1 MDCTAAI
8 LKACA
13 RSRAKWCCQGR
24 SSVRRPWGPANGCGC
39 GQGVFAGGFV
49 NHTSSLLRRLLL
61 HVCCCRSQEESSQL
75 CRDWGDCPIQGVESD
90 LRGRRQEE
98 GEDEE
103 LGPPPS
109 VDEAA
114 DALMTR
120 LGFLLGEKV
129 ISGEPGSPYHAQD
142 GQRMSPSSSLA
153 SSNTSPSSTLH
164 PPTGAE
170 GSNNNKHAS
179 PNHASV
185 TSPTSTL
192 ESRDSGII
200 ATLTSYSADSAAERD
215 DGAKYPGECYHGSSL
230 NLWQQGGRPVVA
242 STSSTSVVASG
253 SRNEGFLYRVDDS
266 MAASTYSLNKLH
278 PDRGTGLTQ
287 SSGSTHSIPL
297 YFMPRPNSVAATS
310 SAHLEDL
317 AYLDE
322 QQRHI
327 PSRTSLRM
335 PRQNSGIRS
344 QQDHR
349 VRFTPSLNLKPLHF
363 EVPGLSS
370 DWLFTGREWLFQ
382 EMDTCLRS
390 DDPATSRG
398 AVIIGN
404 MGFGKTAIIARLVAL
419 SCHGNRMWPNASSS
433 QTVHKH
439 VETFSHDS
447 LGRGGGGGDEGGSGE
462 SCPGTPEMRRRQ
474 EEVLRRLAGQVVS
487 YHFCQADNCHTCLVP
502 EFVHNMAA
510 TLSSAP
516 QLAAYHELLHR
527 APQLQSMLSLRSC
540 IQDPISALQKGI
552 LEPLD
557 ALYRENKLH
566 VEGAGLIVLI
576 DGLNEAEFHRPD
588 YGDTLTSFLSRTI
601 QKFPSWLKVITTV
614 RTSQQDI
621 THSLPF
627 HRISLDQMDENS
639 AIDQDLQGYLMQR
652 IHSSTEIQSNVSL
665 SNGRLDNTALSKLI
679 SHLKSL
685 SRGSYLY
692 LKLILDLIEGGYLV
706 LKSSSFKV
714 VPVSLAEVYLLQLNM
729 RFPTQSSF
737 QRVLPLLNVTVA
749 SLHPLT
755 DQQLFEVVNA
765 STLTRGSLQ
774 WAEFSQ
780 RLEQLSSFL
789 LRRSDGSRML
799 NHTSFREWLMW
810 REEGQDDR
818 FLCDPRSGHTL
829 LSFWLCRQAG
839 KLTRQQTLELG
850 HHILK
855 AHIYKGLSKKL
866 GVSSSV
872 LQGLWLSYS
881 TQSLSP
887 VLASLRNLYTPNIK
901 VSRLLIMAGADVDY
915 CSDVLSNAPLL
926 CVHAHLGHTDAV
938 ALLLDH
944 GAQLDARSH
953 DGLTALGFAAAAGH
967 LDIVTMLSQHRAKVG
982 HVDSSGRCVL
992 VHAAQRGYLEVLRF
1006 LLKRAEWSCTT
1017 CCGQKGASRSQAVQQ
1032 ALIAAASMGHTEMVS
1047 YLLDLPEEDEE
1058 GEERPEINTYD
1069 SLWGET
1075 ALTAAA
1081 GCGCLSVC
1089 RLLLDQG
1096 AAVEQGNK
1104 QGVTPLFSA
1113 VRRGHWQVVELFL
1126 NQGVEVNM
1134 VDQQGRTALMTA
1146 ASEGHM
1152 STAQLLL
1159 DHGASLEQTDR
1170 EGLTAL
1176 SWACLKGQLSLV
1188 RELVERG
1195 AATTHADRN
1204 GRTPLDLAAFCGDP
1218 EVVQYLVDHGASVE
1232 HVDCSGMRPLDRAV
1246 GCRNTSAVIA
1256 LLKKGAKIGPATW
1269 AMATSKPDILMV
1281 LLSKLIQE
1289 GDKLYKQ
1296 GKVREAAHS
1305 YQSALQKFP
1314 GDELKTFKQLRVC
1327 VLLNLSRCRRKMNDF
1342 SLAEEFATKALELK
1356 AKSYEAFYAR
1366 ARAKRSRRQFHAAL
1380 EDLIEASRLCPSNRE
1395 IQRLLS
1401 RVKEECRQAAQQKDT
1416 HPPSSNHIY
1425 QQNMSISEARSR
1437 DSGCLQVQDREGLT
1451 EEEEEEEKAESSF
1464 RERDSSPCHLQPAV
1478 QTLDTR
1484 CHSGVLS
1491 PSSLSPTHL
1500 YHHLPSPTHAA
1511 SLSSPSHSA
1520 PPPPS
1525 TSYHDFSPTSSLMQH
1540 QQRGGSVSESM
1551 PALSES
1557 GGLQNYPQ
1565 SDLDHNQGV
1574 QRHPHL
1580 AGQRFQKQNPVQGHW
1595 LQPAKAQVVRTNQPS
1610 SSTHSSMVLGS
1621 SAYSQFAHLPKE
1633 LAELGEGFCSNPMDV
1648 RPSLLAQPSL
1658 SSGASYV
1665 QDEEEVDLVSQARG
1679 TSGYGKGAGA
1689 EWAGVN
1695 RFGQSRQFSRNQSKA
1710 AYYPLEVTEAAM
1722 GSSDRLQS
1730 SHDYQYQHQGGL
1742 RRPLSAHPTSSS
1754 GQSPRPLI
1762 HSQSVSVRFSP
1773 SSGSLATGQ
1782 PANLGPGFRTSA
1794 SVQHMDL
1801 PSDLASARSISGYH
1815 DDNFLIASPQS
1826 EICMSGGGTYPG
1838 EVGRSSRNTPFMGVI
1853 DKTAR
1858 VHQQYQQQAPSSSAS
1873 CLSPSR
1879 SWAVSSVDTVVTSP
1893 SKNPPPPQLSSFAY
1907 HNRSNNN
1914 AHNGHA
1920 SYDNQL
1926 DFYEV
1931 TPGNVHQGEGSVQV
1945 ASQNP
1950 SYMDV
1955 KVARTLPMIHSC
1967 SDRPTERRTGPTSP
1981 VKPKRPFV
1989 ESNV

>member
-1 MDCTAAI
+1 MHRFTKGPDLFVPSSKDTFTIAN
-8 LKACA
+8 LNF
-13 RSRAKWCCQGR
+13 GV
-24 SSVRRPWGPANGCGC
+24 SSV
-39 GQGVFAGGFV
+39 
-49 NHTSSLLRRLLL
+49 
-61 HVCCCRSQEESSQL
+61 
-75 CRDWGDCPIQGVESD
+75 
-90 LRGRRQEE
+90 
-98 GEDEE
+98 
-103 LGPPPS
+103 
-109 VDEAA
+109 
-114 DALMTR
+114 
-120 LGFLLGEKV
+120 EKN
-129 ISGEPGSPYHAQD
+129 IST
-142 GQRMSPSSSLA
+142 
-153 SSNTSPSSTLH
+153 N
-164 PPTGAE
+164 
-170 GSNNNKHAS
+170 GSNLVFYNQLS
-179 PNHASV
+179 ISV
-185 TSPTSTL
+185 L
-192 ESRDSGII
+192 
-200 ATLTSYSADSAAERD
+200 LQ
-215 DGAKYPGECYHGSSL
+215 HFFFNFSL
-230 NLWQQGGRPVVA
+230 
-242 STSSTSVVASG
+242 
-253 SRNEGFLYRVDDS
+253 
-266 MAASTYSLNKLH
+266 
-278 PDRGTGLTQ
+278 
-287 SSGSTHSIPL
+287 
-297 YFMPRPNSVAATS
+297 ATS

-433 QTVHKH
+433 QTINKRKRKR
-439 VETFSHDS
+439 S
-447 LGRGGGGGDEGGSGE
+447 LLFHSSVNWGSGE

-474 EEVLRRLAGQVVS
+474 EEALRRLAGQVVS

-516 QLAAYHELLHR
+516 QLATYRELLHR

-557 ALYRENKLH
+557 ALYR
-566 VEGAGLIVLI
+566 GAGLIVLI

-601 QKFPSWLKVITTV
+601 QRFPSWLKVITTV

-627 HRISLDQMDENS
+627 HRISLDRMDENS

-765 STLTRGSLQ
+765 GTLAGGSLE

-855 AHIYKGLSKKL
+855 AHIYKGLSRKL

-915 CSDVLSNAPLL
+915 CSDVLNNAPLL

-944 GAQLDARSH
+944 GAQLDAWSH

-982 HVDSSGRCVL
+982 HVDGSGRCVL
-992 VHAAQRGYLEVLRF
+992 VHAAQRGHLEVLRF

-1032 ALIAAASMGHTEMVS
+1032 ALIAAASMGHTEVIQTHTHTHIHTFN
-1047 YLLDLPEEDEE
+1047 
-1058 GEERPEINTYD
+1058 INTYD

-1134 VDQQGRTALMTA
+1134 VDQQGRTSLMTA

-1218 EVVQYLVDHGASVE
+1218 DVVQYLVDHGASVE

-1401 RVKEECRQAAQQKDT
+1401 RVKEECRQAAQQKDI
-1416 HPPSSNHIY
+1416 HPPSSNHVY
-1425 QQNMSISEARSR
+1425 QQNIEQFQGKR
-1437 DSGCLQVQDREGLT
+1437 L
-1451 EEEEEEEKAESSF
+1451 
-1464 RERDSSPCHLQPAV
+1464 
-1478 QTLDTR
+1478 
-1484 CHSGVLS
+1484 LS
-1491 PSSLSPTHL
+1491 L
-1500 YHHLPSPTHAA
+1500 
-1511 SLSSPSHSA
+1511 HSA

-1525 TSYHDFSPTSSLMQH
+1525 TSYHDFSPTSSLIQH
-1540 QQRGGSVSESM
+1540 QQRGGIVSESM
-1551 PALSES
+1551 PTLSES
-1557 GGLQNYPQ
+1557 GGVQNYPQ
-1565 SDLDHNQGV
+1565 SDLDQNQGV

-1648 RPSLLAQPSL
+1648 RPSPLAQPGL

-1665 QDEEEVDLVSQARG
+1665 QDEEEEVDLVSQARG
-1679 TSGYGKGAGA
+1679 TSGYGKAAGA

-1742 RRPLSAHPTSSS
+1742 RRPL
-1754 GQSPRPLI
+1754 
-1762 HSQSVSVRFSP
+1762 
-1773 SSGSLATGQ
+1773 
-1782 PANLGPGFRTSA
+1782 N
-1794 SVQHMDL
+1794 
-1801 PSDLASARSISGYH
+1801 LASARSISGYH

-1873 CLSPSR
+1873 CLSP
-1879 SWAVSSVDTVVTSP
+1879 
-1893 SKNPPPPQLSSFAY
+1893 
-1907 HNRSNNN
+1907 NNN

-1926 DFYEV
+1926 DFYDV

-1945 ASQNP
+1945 ACQNL

>member
-1 MDCTAAI
+1 ERKKGRLIDKGGKKRKTEREI
-8 LKACA
+8 SKYGGGIENYRELKKKKKK
-13 RSRAKWCCQGR
+13 SPQGKEKKGKIE
-24 SSVRRPWGPANGCGC
+24 VRRYCTKH
-39 GQGVFAGGFV
+39 VFIAKFRFCTCSNLTLLSQFPLAV
-49 NHTSSLLRRLLL
+49 VFLQFSLFRLMKNPFLFSLL
-61 HVCCCRSQEESSQL
+61 SPS
-75 CRDWGDCPIQGVESD
+75 P
-90 LRGRRQEE
+90 
-98 GEDEE
+98 GENEE

-129 ISGEPGSPYHAQD
+129 VGGEPGAPYHAHDD
-142 GQRMSPSSSLA
+142 GQRISPSSSLA
-153 SSNTSPSSTLH
+153 SSSTSPCSTLQ
-164 PPTGAE
+164 PPHAS
-170 GSNNNKHAS
+170 SNN
-179 PNHASV
+179 ASV

-200 ATLTSYSADSAAERD
+200 ATLTSYSAESAAERD
-215 DGAKYPGECYHGSSL
+215 GCAKYPSDSYHGSSL
-230 NLWQQGGRPVVA
+230 NLWHQVGRPVVA
-242 STSSTSVVASG
+242 STSSSCMVAG
-253 SRNEGFLYRVDDS
+253 RVNDGFLYRVEDN

-278 PDRGTGLTQ
+278 PDQGPGSAR

-297 YFMPRPNSVAATS
+297 YLMPRPNSVAATS

-335 PRQNSGIRS
+335 PRQNSGSRS

-363 EVPGLSS
+363 EVPSLSS

-382 EMDTCLRS
+382 EVDACLRS
-390 DDPATSRG
+390 SDPSISRG
-398 AVIIGN
+398 VVIVGN

-419 SCHGNRMWPNASSS
+419 SCHGNRMWPTAVSFS
-433 QTVHKH
+433 Q
-439 VETFSHDS
+439 DS
-447 LGRGGGGGDEGGSGE
+447 LGRGGGGEEGGEG

-474 EEVLRRLAGQVVS
+474 EEALRRLAGQVVS

-510 TLSSAP
+510 MLSDAP
-516 QLAAYHELLHR
+516 QLSAYRELLHR
-527 APQLQSMLSLRSC
+527 SPQLQSTLSLRSC
-540 IQDPISALQKGI
+540 IQDPSSALQRGI

-557 ALYRENKLH
+557 ALYRERKLH
-566 VEGAGLIVLI
+566 VDGAGLIILI
-576 DGLNEAEFHRPD
+576 DGLDEAEFHRPD
-588 YGDTLTSFLSRTI
+588 YGDTLTSFLSQNV

-614 RTSQQDI
+614 KTSQQDI
-621 THSLPF
+621 TASLPF
-627 HRISLDQMDENS
+627 HHISLDRMEENS
-639 AIDQDLQGYLMQR
+639 AIDQDLQVYLMQR

-665 SNGRLDNTALSKLI
+665 SNGRLDNAALAKLI

-685 SRGSYLY
+685 SKGSYLY
-692 LKLILDLIEGGYLV
+692 LKLTLDLIEGGYLV

-765 STLTRGSLQ
+765 GALNGGTLHWG
-774 WAEFSQ
+774 EFAH

-789 LRRSDGSRML
+789 LRRNDGSRML
-799 NHTSFREWLMW
+799 NHASFREWLMW

-829 LSFWLCRQAG
+829 LAFWLCRQEG
-839 KLTRQQTLELG
+839 KLNRQQTLELG

-881 TQSLSP
+881 TESLSP
-887 VLASLRNLYTPNIK
+887 AVSSLRNLYTPNIK
-901 VSRLLIMAGADVDY
+901 VSRLLIMGGADVDY
-915 CSDVLSNAPLL
+915 RSDVLNNAPLL
-926 CVHAHLGHTDAV
+926 CVHAHLGHSDAV

-944 GAQLDARSH
+944 GAQVGAQSQ

-967 LDIVTMLSQHRAKVG
+967 LDIVTMLSQHKAKAG

-992 VHAAQRGYLEVLRF
+992 VHAAQRGHLEVLRF
-1006 LLKRAEWSCTT
+1006 LLKHADWSCTS
-1017 CCGQKGASRSQAVQQ
+1017 CCGQRGASRCQAVQQ

-1058 GEERPEINTYD
+1058 DEERPEINTPD

-1081 GCGCLSVC
+1081 GSGRLAVC

-1096 AAVEQGNK
+1096 AAIEQGNRR
-1104 QGVTPLFSA
+1104 GAAPLFSA
-1113 VRRGHWQVVELFL
+1113 VRRDHWQVVELLL
-1126 NQGVEVNM
+1126 NHGVEVNM

-1152 STAQLLL
+1152 TTAQLLL
-1159 DHGASLEQTDR
+1159 DHGASLDQTDR

-1176 SWACLKGQLSLV
+1176 SWACLKGKLQLV
-1188 RELVERG
+1188 GELVDRG
-1195 AATTHADRN
+1195 AATTHADRS

-1281 LLSKLIQE
+1281 LLSKLMQE
-1289 GDKLYKQ
+1289 GDRLYKQ

-1314 GDELKTFKQLRVC
+1314 GDELKTFRQLRVC
-1327 VLLNLSRCRRKMNDF
+1327 VLLNLSRCHRKMNDF
-1342 SLAEEFATKALELK
+1342 VLAEEFATKALELK

-1366 ARAKRSRRQFHAAL
+1366 ARAKRSHRQFHAAL

-1401 RVKEECRQAAQQKDT
+1401 RVKEECRQAAQQQDSP
-1416 HPPSSNHIY
+1416 PPSSHH
-1425 QQNMSISEARSR
+1425 
-1437 DSGCLQVQDREGLT
+1437 
-1451 EEEEEEEKAESSF
+1451 EEEEEEEEEEESYREGDAHPHSSSF
-1464 RERDSSPCHLQPAV
+1464 HPPPVV
-1478 QTLDTR
+1478 QSLDTHCR
-1484 CHSGVLS
+1484 PGGPS

-1500 YHHLPSPTHAA
+1500 YHHLTSPAHSPS
-1511 SLSSPSHSA
+1511 SSSPCHSA

-1525 TSYHDFSPTSSLMQH
+1525 SSYRHFSPPPSPMQH
-1540 QQRGGSVSESM
+1540 QQRASPMSESM
-1551 PALSES
+1551 PALSGN
-1557 GGLQNYPQ
+1557 GGLHHHPQ
-1565 SDLDHNQGV
+1565 SISAHHPQSISGLHHSDQNQGV
-1574 QRHPHL
+1574 QHHHL
-1580 AGQRFQKQNPVQGHW
+1580 PNQRSFQKQNPVQGQW
-1595 LQPAKAQVVRTNQPS
+1595 LQPAKVQVVRTSQPS
-1610 SSTHSSMVLGS
+1610 SSAHSSMILGS
-1621 SAYSQFAHLPKE
+1621 SAYSQFGQLPQE
-1633 LAELGEGFCSNPMDV
+1633 LAELGEGICPNPLDI
-1648 RPSLLAQPSL
+1648 RPSLQVQASL
-1658 SSGASYV
+1658 SSGVSYR
-1665 QDEEEVDLVSQARG
+1665 DDVDVDYVCQARPASAYVREG
-1679 TSGYGKGAGA
+1679 GGERAGI
-1689 EWAGVN
+1689 N
-1695 RFGQSRQFSRNQSKA
+1695 RFGQARQLSRNQSKA
-1710 AYYPLEVTEAAM
+1710 AYYPMEVTE
-1722 GSSDRLQS
+1722 
-1730 SHDYQYQHQGGL
+1730 GGL
-1742 RRPLSAHPTSSS
+1742 RRPLSAHPASAPAPP
-1754 GQSPRPLI
+1754 PRPLV
-1762 HSQSVSVRFSP
+1762 HSQSISVRFST
-1773 SSGSLATGQ
+1773 SSGSLAGGR
-1782 PANLGPGFRTSA
+1782 PVNHGPGFRTSA
-1794 SVQHMDL
+1794 SAQQMDL
-1801 PSDLASARSISGYH
+1801 PSDLASVGEVSGYH
-1815 DDNFLIASPQS
+1815 DDLFLISSPQS
-1826 EICMSGGGTYPG
+1826 ETCMVGGGTYPG
-1838 EVGRSSRNTPFMGVI
+1838 EAGRSSRNTPFMGVV
-1853 DKTAR
+1853 DRTAR
-1858 VHQQYQQQAPSSSAS
+1858 VHQQYQQAPSSSAS

-1893 SKNPPPPQLSSFAY
+1893 SKNPTNQGFGQLQPSSIAY

-1914 AHNGHA
+1914 AHNGHLLH
-1920 SYDNQL
+1920 DNQR
-1926 DFYEV
+1926 DYYEV
-1931 TPGNVHQGEGSVQV
+1931 LPGSGHQSEGSVQV
-1945 ASQNP
+1945 VSQNP
-1950 SYMDV
+1950 SYLDV
-1955 KVARTLPMIHSC
+1955 KLARTLPVIQ
-1967 SDRPTERRTGPTSP
+1967 SDRQTGPISP